1 VGATDRCGEPAAVTG
16 RGVDVLVVGAGPTG
30 LALAL
35 QVLDHGANVRII
47 ERRPMLFRPSRAMI
61 MHPRTL
67 EVLRPSGVT
76 DALLDRGN
84 ATPSAEL
91 HLGHRDILVP
101 LADFDLADTAFPH
114 LLLIR
119 QTDVETVLCG
129 ALAERGVQV
138 ERGTE
143 LIHVGPPGAA
153 PEATVARGGVT
164 EEIGYRYLVGCDG
177 TGSTVR
183 RLTGVPWLGA
193 WYSHEV
199 VLADVELD
207 TDLAEDVVHVV
218 PGRHG
223 LLFAFPIA
231 ERATWRIMTTRET
244 DPTNARTQ
252 SGLVVPDEELRDL
265 LDDSGL
271 RGTVK
276 AVGWSSQVRLQ
287 HRIASTYRCGRLFL
301 AGDAAHANSPAG
313 AQGMNI
319 GIQDAVNLGWKLAFA
334 AGSASSGPEPEPL
347 LDSYD
352 VERRPVAQHVLAA
365 TRALYWA
372 EAGTDPVARFARNVL
387 APLGAPAIVLTL
399 QQRRFV
405 SAAMRTV
412 SQLRTHYRHSPLS
425 VDGTP
430 HAHGG
435 PRPGDRLPDHDITL
449 RGRHLRLHELTATPG
464 IHVLLQRQA
473 DPLERRSLGPLAHT
487 HRIPDWPGHGVLL
500 IRPDGYVGFRCA
512 VADETQITNW
522 LAALTAPNGG
532 PLSLTIPRR
541 PRR

>member
-1 VGATDRCGEPAAVTG
+1 MTG
-16 RGVDVLVVGAGPTG
+16 RHVDVLVVGAGPTG

-47 ERRPMLFRPSRAMI
+47 ERRPALFRASHALI

-76 DALLDRGN
+76 DTLLDHGN
-84 ATPSAEL
+84 AAPLAEL
-91 HLGHRDILVP
+91 HLGCRDILVP

-129 ALAERGVQV
+129 ALAERGVRV
-138 ERGTE
+138 ERGAE
-143 LIHVGPPGAA
+143 LIGVGLPGA
-153 PEATVARGGVT
+153 PQATVARAGVT
-164 EEIGYRYLVGCDG
+164 EDIGYRYLVGCDG
-177 TGSTVR
+177 IGSTVR
-183 RLTGVPWLGA
+183 RLMGVQWRGA
-193 WYSHEV
+193 GYAHEI

-207 TDLAEDVVHVV
+207 TDLAADVVHVV
-218 PGRHG
+218 PGQHG

-231 ERATWRIMTTRET
+231 ERASWRIMTTRET
-244 DPTNARTQ
+244 DPIGARRE
-252 SGLVVPDEELRDL
+252 SGLPVPDEELRDL
-265 LDDSGL
+265 LYHSGL
-271 RGTVK
+271 RGAVK
-276 AVGWSSQVRLQ
+276 SVGWSSQVRLQ

-301 AGDAAHANSPAG
+301 AGDAAHAHSPAG

-347 LDSYD
+347 LESYD

-372 EAGTDPVARFARNVL
+372 EAGTDPVARFARSVL
-387 APLGAPAIVLTL
+387 APLAAPAIALML
-399 QQRRFV
+399 QRRRLV
-405 SAAMRTV
+405 SAAVRTV
-412 SQLRTHYRHSPLS
+412 SQLRTHYRDSQLS

-435 PRPGDRLPDHDITL
+435 PRPGDRLPDRDITIG
-449 RGRHLRLHELTATPG
+449 GRHLRLHELTAMPG

-473 DPLERRSLGPLAHT
+473 DPLQVRSLGPLAHT

-500 IRPDGYVGFRCA
+500 MRPDGYVGFRCA
-512 VADETQITNW
+512 VADEAQITDW
-522 LAALTAPNGG
+522 LAALTAPNDG
-532 PLSLTIPRR
+532 PLALAIPRR

>member
-1 VGATDRCGEPAAVTG
+1 MLGEESPRRSGIATWWAATEPAA
-16 RGVDVLVVGAGPTG
+16 
-30 LALAL
+30 
-35 QVLDHGANVRII
+35 
-47 ERRPMLFRPSRAMI
+47 
-61 MHPRTL
+61 
-67 EVLRPSGVT
+67 
-76 DALLDRGN
+76 
-84 ATPSAEL
+84 PSAAS
-91 HLGHRDILVP
+91 P
-101 LADFDLADTAFPH
+101 AF
-114 LLLIR
+114 
-119 QTDVETVLCG
+119 
-129 ALAERGVQV
+129 RGSAP
-138 ERGTE
+138 GTS
-143 LIHVGPPGAA
+143 
-153 PEATVARGGVT
+153 
-164 EEIGYRYLVGCDG
+164 D
-177 TGSTVR
+177 
-183 RLTGVPWLGA
+183 
-193 WYSHEV
+193 EV

-244 DPTNARTQ
+244 DPTNARRQ

-276 AVGWSSQVRLQ
+276 AVGWSSQIRLQ

-301 AGDAAHANSPAG
+301 AGDAAHAHSPAG

-464 IHVLLQRQA
+464 IHVFCNAR
-473 DPLERRSLGPLAHT
+473 PTRSNGDHS
-487 HRIPDWPGHGVLL
+487 
-500 IRPDGYVGFRCA
+500 
-512 VADETQITNW
+512 
-522 LAALTAPNGG
+522 APSRTRTEYRTGQG
-532 PLSLTIPRR
+532 MECY
-541 PRR
+541 

>member
-1 VGATDRCGEPAAVTG
+1 MASDRYGEPAAVTG
-16 RGVDVLVVGAGPTG
+16 RRVDVLVVGAGPTG

-35 QVLDHGANVRII
+35 QVLDHGADVRII
-47 ERRPMLFRPSRAMI
+47 ERRPVLFRVSRAMI

-84 ATPSAEL
+84 AAPSAEL
-91 HLGHRDILVP
+91 HLGHRDILVR

-129 ALAERGVQV
+129 ALAERGVRV

-143 LIHVGPPGAA
+143 LIGVGPPGAA

-207 TDLAEDVVHVV
+207 TDLTADVVHVM

-244 DPTNARTQ
+244 DPIEGACRQ
-252 SGLVVPDEELRDL
+252 SGLAVPDEELRDL

-276 AVGWSSQVRLQ
+276 AVGWSSQLRLQ

-301 AGDAAHANSPAG
+301 AGDAAHAHSPAG

-372 EAGTDPVARFARNVL
+372 EAGTDPVARLSRSVL

-399 QQRRFV
+399 QQRRLV

-449 RGRHLRLHELTATPG
+449 RGRQL
-464 IHVLLQRQA
+464 
-473 DPLERRSLGPLAHT
+473 
-487 HRIPDWPGHGVLL
+487 
-500 IRPDGYVGFRCA
+500 
-512 VADETQITNW
+512 
-522 LAALTAPNGG
+522 
-532 PLSLTIPRR
+532 
-541 PRR
+541 

>member
-1 VGATDRCGEPAAVTG
+1 MTG
-16 RGVDVLVVGAGPTG
+16 RRVDVLVVGAGPTG

-84 ATPSAEL
+84 PTPSAEL

-129 ALAERGVQV
+129 ALAERGVRV

-143 LIHVGPPGAA
+143 LIGVGPPGAA
-153 PEATVARGGVT
+153 PEATVARDGVT

-183 RLTGVPWLGA
+183 RLIGVPWLGS

-244 DPTNARTQ
+244 DPTNARRQ

-271 RGTVK
+271 GAPSRPSAGPPMSRCST
-276 AVGWSSQVRLQ
+276 GSPR
-287 HRIASTYRCGRLFL
+287 RIAPVAVSSL
-301 AGDAAHANSPAG
+301 ATPHTPTLRPERK
-313 AQGMNI
+313 GMNI
-319 GIQDAVNLGWKLAFA
+319 GIQDA
-334 AGSASSGPEPEPL
+334 
-347 LDSYD
+347 
-352 VERRPVAQHVLAA
+352 R
-365 TRALYWA
+365 
-372 EAGTDPVARFARNVL
+372 
-387 APLGAPAIVLTL
+387 
-399 QQRRFV
+399 
-405 SAAMRTV
+405 
-412 SQLRTHYRHSPLS
+412 
-425 VDGTP
+425 
-430 HAHGG
+430 
-435 PRPGDRLPDHDITL
+435 
-449 RGRHLRLHELTATPG
+449 
-464 IHVLLQRQA
+464 
-473 DPLERRSLGPLAHT
+473 
-487 HRIPDWPGHGVLL
+487 
-500 IRPDGYVGFRCA
+500 
-512 VADETQITNW
+512 
-522 LAALTAPNGG
+522 
-532 PLSLTIPRR
+532 
-541 PRR
+541 

>member
-1 VGATDRCGEPAAVTG
+1 MTG

-47 ERRPMLFRPSRAMI
+47 ERRPILFRPSRAMI

-67 EVLRPSGVT
+67 EVLRPSGVA
-76 DALLDRGN
+76 DALLDHGD

-143 LIHVGPPGAA
+143 LIGVGPPGAA
-153 PEATVARGGVT
+153 PEATVARDGVT

-244 DPTNARTQ
+244 DPTNARRQ

-301 AGDAAHANSPAG
+301 AGDAAHAHSPAG
-313 AQGMNI
+313 ALGMNI

-372 EAGTDPVARFARNVL
+372 EAGTDPVARFARSVL

-430 HAHGG
+430 HAHGS

-532 PLSLTIPRR
+532 PLSLGIPRR

>member
-1 VGATDRCGEPAAVTG
+1 
-16 RGVDVLVVGAGPTG
+16 
-30 LALAL
+30 
-35 QVLDHGANVRII
+35 
-47 ERRPMLFRPSRAMI
+47 
-61 MHPRTL
+61 MHPCTL

-76 DALLDRGN
+76 EALLDRGN
-84 ATPSAEL
+84 AAPSAEL
-91 HLGHRDILVP
+91 HLGHRDIRVP

-119 QTDVETVLCG
+119 QAEVETVLCG

-143 LIHVGPPGAA
+143 LIGVGPPGA
-153 PEATVARGGVT
+153 PPQATVARRGGVT
-164 EEIGYRYLVGCDG
+164 EDIGYRYLVGCDG
-177 TGSTVR
+177 AGSTVR
-183 RLTGVPWLGA
+183 RLTGVHWSGA

-207 TDLAEDVVHVV
+207 TDLAADVVHVM

-244 DPTNARTQ
+244 DPIEGACRQ
-252 SGLVVPDEELRDL
+252 SGLAVPDEELRDL

-271 RGTVK
+271 PGTVK
-276 AVGWSSQVRLQ
+276 AVGWSSQVPLQ
-287 HRIASTYRCGRLFL
+287 HRIASTYRSGRLFL
-301 AGDAAHANSPAG
+301 AGDAAHAHSPAG

-334 AGSASSGPEPEPL
+334 ADSASSGPEPEPL
-347 LDSYD
+347 LGCYE
-352 VERRPVAQHVLAA
+352 VERRPVAQQVLAA

-372 EAGTDPVARFARNVL
+372 EAGTGPVSRFARSVL
-387 APLGAPAIVLTL
+387 APFGAPAIALTL
-399 QQRRFV
+399 QQRRLV
-405 SAAMRTV
+405 AAAVRTV
-412 SQLRTHYRHSPLS
+412 SQLRTHYRHSRLS

-435 PRPGDRLPDHDITL
+435 LRPGDRLPDREITL
-449 RGRHLRLHELTATPG
+449 RGRRLRLHELIATPG

-473 DPLERRSLGPLAHT
+473 GPLQRPSLGPLVHT
-487 HRIPDWPGHGVLL
+487 HRITDWPGHGVLL

-512 VADETQITNW
+512 IADETQITNW
-522 LAALTAPNGG
+522 LAALTAP
-532 PLSLTIPRR
+532 TVDR
-541 PRR
+541 